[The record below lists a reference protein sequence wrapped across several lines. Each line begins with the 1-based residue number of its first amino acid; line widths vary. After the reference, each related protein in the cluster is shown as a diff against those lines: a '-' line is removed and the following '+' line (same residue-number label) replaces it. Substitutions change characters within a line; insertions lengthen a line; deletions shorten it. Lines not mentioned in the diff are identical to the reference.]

1 MSIVRGNVRS
11 KSMKS
16 IVKICAEVHKTVTKL
31 CELRETEALR
41 IARAENGLREWERK
55 LP

>member
-1 MSIVRGNVRS
+1 
-11 KSMKS
+11 MKS

-31 CELRETEALR
+31 SELRETESLR
-41 IARAENGLREWERK
+41 IARAENGLKVWERK